1 MGPGKTYGPHGHR
14 QLVINGVPIVI
25 KGGDWSQNM
34 FLRNTAVQR
43 REPHGATSVVI
54 RPERR
59 PADDPRVKVA
69 RIQEVN
75 E

>member
-1 MGPGKTYGPHGHR
+1 
-14 QLVINGVPIVI
+14 LVINGVPIAI
-25 KGGDWSQNM
+25 QSGSWSQDM
-34 FLRNTAVQR
+34 FLRNTAIQR
-43 REPHGATSVVI
+43 RELHGATSVVI